1 MLVDKQKARKEN
13 ERFKILL
20 DLVKKANKN
29 QLWYMI
35 YDFEN
40 LGFYREDK
48 RQQRSFIIECLQNN
62 YTTELTK
69 YLIHDDVSM
78 RMEKSILK
86 AITK

>member
-1 MLVDKQKARKEN
+1 MKDLKV
-13 ERFKILL
+13 LL
-20 DLVKKANKN
+20 DLVKKANKK

-48 RQQRSFIIECLQNN
+48 RQQKKCIIECLQNN
-62 YTTELTK
+62 YTTELNK

-78 RMEKSILK
+78 RMERSILN

>member
-1 MLVDKQKARKEN
+1 MKDL
-13 ERFKILL
+13 KILL

-62 YTTELTK
+62 YTTELNK

-78 RMEKSILK
+78 RMEKSILN
-86 AITK
+86 AIRK